1 MRTINYSTYFWQDDV
16 IRLRAMEP
24 NDWENFYLNRFD
36 TPARR
41 ILNYEVELPP
51 TVEEAQSLTE
61 KFGNFKEG
69 TGRLMFVAE
78 TLDGEN
84 VAALNLNSID
94 MKNGTFS
101 IGMQVDRENRGKG
114 YGTRA
119 MRIVLR
125 YAFMELRLNK
135 FNVSVMQGNI
145 GSYTMM
151 KKLGCVEEGVRRQ
164 VVYTEGQYWDETMFG
179 LTREE
184 FLETEKGI

>member
-1 MRTINYSTYFWQDDV
+1 MREINYSTYFWQDDV
-16 IRLRAMEP
+16 IRLRAMES
-24 NDWENFYLNRFD
+24 NDWESFYINRFD

-78 TLDGEN
+78 TLEGEN
-84 VAALNLNSID
+84 IAALNLNSID

-164 VVYTEGQYWDETMFG
+164 VVYTEGKYWDETMFG

-184 FLETEKGI
+184 FIETEK